1 MANAKSSR
9 RRRTAEE
16 ARHEILAAAQRRL
29 AEGGPEAI
37 RLQDIARDLGI
48 SHPTILHHFESREG
62 LMQALARSA
71 IGALNADVLRAISD
85 PSRATSPEAVL
96 DRVFETLGESGHA
109 RLLAWA
115 ALSDRAPRG
124 ARSEPEQQL
133 LRVLAD
139 AVHRR
144 LAEEARA
151 AGGRTP
157 PREEADFAVRLVAA
171 AILGDALIGGVLN
184 RLAGVPDEPSVQRR
198 FRVWLARLLDE
209 RFVRDVTPR
218 RARTKPAARARRT
231 R

>member
-1 MANAKSSR
+1 MAAPKKTR

-71 IGALNADVLRAISD
+71 IGALNTDVMRAISD
-85 PSRATSPEAVL
+85 PDRSTSPDAVL

-115 ALSDRAPRG
+115 ALTERAPRRR
-124 ARSEPEQQL
+124 AEHPQQEI
-133 LRVLAD
+133 LRMIAD
-139 AVHRR
+139 AVYKR
-144 LAEEARA
+144 LGDEARE
-151 AGGRTP
+151 AGGRAP
-157 PREEADFAVRLVAA
+157 AREEADFTVRLVAA
-171 AILGDALIGGVLN
+171 AMLGD
-184 RLAGVPDEPSVQRR
+184 
-198 FRVWLARLLDE
+198 
-209 RFVRDVTPR
+209 
-218 RARTKPAARARRT
+218 
-231 R
+231 

>member
-1 MANAKSSR
+1 MSRKKSTTTGRAGTR

-48 SHPTILHHFESREG
+48 SHPTILHHFQSREG

-71 IGALNADVLRAISD
+71 MGALNADVMRAISD
-85 PSRATSPEAVL
+85 PDRATSPEAVL

-115 ALSDRAPRG
+115 ALADLAPERP
-124 ARSEPEQQL
+124 RTSIQPQEQV

-139 AVHRR
+139 VVHRR
-144 LAEEARA
+144 VGEEARQ

-157 PREEADFAVRLVAA
+157 PREEADFTVRLVAA
-171 AILGDALIGGVLN
+171 AMLGDALIGDVLS
-184 RLAGVPDEPSVQRR
+184 RTGGLPEGPAVQRR
-198 FRVWLARLLDE
+198 FRGWLARLLDE
-209 RFVRDVTPR
+209 HLWHLVGPR
-218 RARTKPAARARRT
+218 RARRD
-231 R
+231 

>member
-1 MANAKSSR
+1 MAGAKKTR

-71 IGALNADVLRAISD
+71 IGALNDDVMRAISEPD
-85 PSRATSPEAVL
+85 RGTTPEAVL

-115 ALSDRAPRG
+115 ALSDGSPRRS
-124 ARSEPEQQL
+124 RSEHPQQET
-133 LRVLAD
+133 LRMFAD
-139 AVHRR
+139 AVHKR
-144 LAEEARA
+144 LGEEARA
-151 AGGRTP
+151 AGGRVP
-157 PREEADFAVRLVAA
+157 KREEADFTVRLVAA
-171 AILGDALIGGVLN
+171 AMLGDALMGSVLSRLGGL
-184 RLAGVPDEPSVQRR
+184 PDDASVQRR
-198 FRVWLARLLDE
+198 FRGWLARLLDE
-209 RFVRDVTPR
+209 RFRHEVAPR
-218 RARTKPAARARRT
+218 RGQKGR
-231 R
+231 